1 LDRVAKCCSGNTAPT
16 IFIGIYQRGLKRAG
30 SVALYTHVTQ
40 YCLQPGFPIITR
52 ARVAQRGPLYTRYSI
67 LSTARL
73 SYHNLATL
81 YRVGTHYPRFSLIWP
96 TFENFIVSHGL
107 HANSYLSHT

>member
-40 YCLQPGFPIITR
+40 YCLQPGFPIIIW
-52 ARVAQRGPLYTRYSI
+52 QRSI
-67 LSTARL
+67 EWVR
-73 SYHNLATL
+73 
-81 YRVGTHYPRFSLIWP
+81 I
-96 TFENFIVSHGL
+96 IHGL
-107 HANSYLSHT
+107 VSSGQHLKISLFHMVYMLILT